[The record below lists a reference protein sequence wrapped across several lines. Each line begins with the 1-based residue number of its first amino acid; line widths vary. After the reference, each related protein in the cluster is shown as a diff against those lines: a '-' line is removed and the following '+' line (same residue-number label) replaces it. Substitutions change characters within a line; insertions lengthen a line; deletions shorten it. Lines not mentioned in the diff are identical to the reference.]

1 MLVFQKGKFIMKMI
15 VCVAENFGI
24 GNNNGL
30 LFSLPPDMK
39 FFREQTMGKVVIMG
53 RGTLDSFPGG
63 RPLKNRVN
71 IVLTRD
77 VNFKRDGA
85 EVFHS
90 KEEILDY
97 VKRFPTDDVYVI
109 GGGQIYEM
117 FRDVC
122 DEALVTRVRESVVCD
137 TFFFDIDADPR
148 WYLAQESALMEHEG
162 TQFSFCTY
170 KLTN

>member
-1 MLVFQKGKFIMKMI
+1 MKMI

-24 GNNNGL
+24 GLNNDL

-39 FFREQTMGKVVIMG
+39 FFRETTTGKVIVMG

-63 RPLKNRVN
+63 RALKNRTN

-77 VNFKRDGA
+77 KNFSREGVEA
-85 EVFHS
+85 FNS
-90 KEEILDY
+90 KEEILEY
-97 VKRFPTDDVYVI
+97 VKKFNTNDVYII

-122 DEALVTRVRESVVCD
+122 DEALITKVRKEVPCD
-137 TFFFDIDADPR
+137 TFFFNIDKDEE
-148 WYLAQESALMEHEG
+148 WYLDSESDVMEHEG
-162 TQFSFCTY
+162 LLFSFCCY
-170 KLTN
+170 KRK